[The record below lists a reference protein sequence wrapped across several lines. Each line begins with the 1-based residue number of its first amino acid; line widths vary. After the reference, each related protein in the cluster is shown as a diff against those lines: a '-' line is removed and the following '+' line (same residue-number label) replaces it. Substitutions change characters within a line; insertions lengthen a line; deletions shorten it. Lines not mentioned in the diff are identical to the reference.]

1 MLSDE
6 PLCQFGVAVL
16 QRLNDAHVIGNRAGR
31 AIVASLAATLS
42 SAAQTSMI
50 SMISFLIFLTMKGAG
65 PTVDFGLLTKYGTG
79 F

>member
-1 MLSDE
+1 MRRKVELSDE

-31 AIVASLAATLS
+31 AIVASLAAMLS

-50 SMISFLIFLTMKGAG
+50 PMISFLIFLTMKARV
-65 PTVDFGLLTKYGTG
+65 PLLTLVC
-79 F
+79 